1 MGGRRALILGLCHI
15 TVDKMP
21 TFLLNGFHSLCGG
34 LKSPCDE
41 CLGDTGRQVVTMI
54 CDFKEDKSRKSTE
67 IGRLIRIAQNEL
79 SLCFS

>member
-1 MGGRRALILGLCHI
+1 
-15 TVDKMP
+15 
-21 TFLLNGFHSLCGG
+21 LCGG